1 MLFSVDEDTGTR
13 IVGWIMPD
21 NPSHT
26 PSVTVFEGTEK
37 LAEVQARI
45 VRPLLREQGL
55 HDTGLCGFVVDE
67 AAVSGLARRHQIE
80 VYDAHTQTLV
90 YRRRYGVPTIQRKLF
105 RLETQI
111 LPNVRVNRL
120 FDSLFQMSYPRL
132 EALAPDTMRSVIDI
146 AYSNSIY
153 LSGRIYLAEYEVFL
167 QKNGFDS
174 CTYVRDPIEE
184 LAEQLLTLE
193 WISRNSDET
202 VKQLGNIG
210 LASLVDS
217 VKGKEL
223 KDADDFG
230 AWLLRLSPEDR
241 RLLSNPLTRLLTCR
255 DGDEALSLV
264 AVPSALDALASMKAV
279 ELRANLEHL
288 LQLVGAHLEH
298 DLGAWDMPAQSPGVL
313 KLAEGLRDKETVREL
328 LAADLELFREF
339 TQALGRSEDAMRDRD
354 SHLQGRPTP
363 AAIPQGQAS

>member
-1 MLFSVDEDTGTR
+1 MLFSIDEDTGTR

-26 PSVTVFEGTEK
+26 PCVSVFEGSEK

-67 AAVSGLARRHQIE
+67 AAVSGLARRHQID
-80 VYDAHTQTLV
+80 VFDVHTQTLV
-90 YRRRYGVPTIQRKLF
+90 YRRRYGTPTIQRKLF

-120 FDSLFQMSYPRL
+120 FDSLFQMSYPRIESL
-132 EALAPDTMRSVIDI
+132 PPDTTRSIIDI
-146 AYSNSIY
+146 NFSNSIY
-153 LSGRIYLAEYEVFL
+153 LSGRVYLAEYEVFL

-174 CTYVRDPIEE
+174 CTYVRDPMEE

-193 WISRNSDET
+193 WISRNSDDT

-210 LASLVDS
+210 LMSLVDA

-230 AWLLRLSPEDR
+230 AWLLHLPAEDR
-241 RLLSNPLTRLLTCR
+241 QLLSNPLTRLLTCR
-255 DGDEALSLV
+255 SADEPLSV
-264 AVPSALDALASMKAV
+264 IAVPSALDALSGMKAV
-279 ELRANLEHL
+279 QLRSNLEHF
-288 LQLVGAHLEH
+288 LQLVGAQLEH
-298 DLGAWDMPAQSPGVL
+298 DLGTWELPAPSPGVT
-313 KLAEGLRDKETVREL
+313 KLADGLRDKEMAREL
-328 LAADLELFREF
+328 LTADLELFREVSVAVDRT
-339 TQALGRSEDAMRDRD
+339 TQAMRDRD
-354 SHLQGRPTP
+354 SQIEPP
-363 AAIPQGQAS
+363 PAQAAIAQG